1 VTINLKRAYEPSA
14 TPDGYRVLVDRL
26 WPRGISKE
34 KANIGLWLKDVA
46 PSDELRKWFGHDPER
61 WLEFRTK
68 YRHELASRKELL
80 KDLRRLEAEH
90 TMMTLVYAAKD
101 ETRSNA
107 VVLKDLLD
115 GTD

>member
-1 VTINLKRAYEPSA
+1 MTINLKRAYEPSA

-34 KANIGLWLKDVA
+34 KANVGLWFKDMA

-61 WLEFRTK
+61 WPEFRTK
-68 YRHELASRKELL
+68 YRDELASRKELL
-80 KDLRRLEAEH
+80 KELRRLEAEH
-90 TMMTLVYAAKD
+90 KTMTLVYAAKD
-101 ETRSNA
+101 ETRNNA
-107 VVLKDLLD
+107 VVLQDLLD